1 MTATEVVALTGG
13 IGGAKLALGLARVL
27 PSGALTCIVN
37 TGDDFVHLGL
47 HVSPDLDT
55 TLYTLAGCADPERG
69 WGRRD
74 ETWTFMRALAEL
86 GGETWFQ
93 LGDGDLALHV
103 ERTRR
108 LAAGETLSTI
118 MDDIR
123 RRSGVATRLLPM
135 SDDAVRTLVHTPET
149 TLAFQEY
156 FVKLRATPVVRSIVF
171 EHAARAR
178 TPPAVLEAL
187 GSPHLRAIIICP
199 SNPYLSVDPILAVPG
214 MREALRASAAPVV
227 AVSPLIGGRAVK
239 GPTAKIMHELGIET
253 SPQAIADHYGDLLDG
268 LVIDEADRSGELP
281 ATLPTRATR
290 TLMQSLGDRDTLAQ
304 NHPRIRRQPAS
315 DGEVGSRRLTRCSSN
330 LRSPGASRR
339 LQIGQQCLP
348 VPAALPTRLGRTDQ
362 REQAVR

>member
-1 MTATEVVALTGG
+1 MIATEVITLTGG

-27 PSGALTCIVN
+27 RSGALTCIVN

-86 GGETWFQ
+86 GGESWFQ

-108 LAAGETLSTI
+108 LAAGETLSAI
-118 MDDIR
+118 IDDAR
-123 RRSGVATRLLPM
+123 RRLGVATQLLPM
-135 SDDAVRTLVHTPET
+135 SDDAVRTRVHSADA

-156 FVKLRATPVVRSIVF
+156 FVKLQAAPAVRSIDF
-171 EHAARAR
+171 EGAPAARM
-178 TPPAVLEAL
+178 PQGVLEAL

-214 MREALRASAAPVV
+214 IRQAIRASAAPVV

-239 GPTAKIMHELGIET
+239 GPTAKIMQELGIDT
-253 SPQAIADHYGDLLDG
+253 SPRAIADHYGELLDG

-281 ATLPTRATR
+281 VGLPDA
-290 TLMQSLGDRDTLAQ
+290 GNA
-304 NHPRIRRQPAS
+304 HAH
-315 DGEVGSRRLTRCSSN
+315 
-330 LRSPGASRR
+330 
-339 LQIGQQCLP
+339 
-348 VPAALPTRLGRTDQ
+348 
-362 REQAVR
+362 AVTWGP